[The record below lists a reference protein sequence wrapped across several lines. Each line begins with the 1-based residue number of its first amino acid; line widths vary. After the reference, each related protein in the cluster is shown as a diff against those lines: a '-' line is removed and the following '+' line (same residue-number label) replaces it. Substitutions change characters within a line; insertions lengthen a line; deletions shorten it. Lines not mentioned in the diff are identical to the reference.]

1 MLTTLV
7 PLAAERQLEF
17 GTINMIL
24 RRKITNTLPKQ
35 LAWTVLVIFAGN
47 FNALEADDAVSY
59 SRDIRPI
66 LSGKCFACHG
76 PDEEAREAELRLD
89 SFEDATRG
97 DAESAAIVPGKP
109 SNSEL
114 IRRVLSD
121 DPDEQMPPP
130 SSNKSL
136 TEEQKRLLQRWIDSG
151 AKYEQHWS
159 FIRPTLPAIPEVA
172 DVDWAS
178 NEIDRFILARLEAEG
193 LSPTKA
199 ADVRTLI
206 RRVHLDLIGLPPS
219 PKEADEWL
227 TRLTDADGR
236 FNVRAYAELV
246 DHLLGMPQYGERWA
260 RRWLDLARYADTNGY
275 EKDRDR
281 TMWPYRDWVV
291 RALNADMRFDQFTIE
306 QVAGDMLPDTT
317 VDQKIATGFHRNTM
331 LNEEGGIDPLEFRF
345 YAMTDRVATTGTTWL
360 GLTTGCC
367 QCHTHKYDPITH
379 REYYGLMAF
388 LNNADE
394 PDLNLPAPAAEQR
407 HRNSLAQA
415 EQLLAEL
422 SDQWPGADPDK
433 RETALQKSFN
443 AWLKTERQFAVDWQA
458 LRPSKLKSNLPH
470 LAVQDDGS
478 VFASG
483 DTTKF
488 DTYELSFDNFPAGT
502 TALRLEALPDE
513 RLPAHGPG
521 STYYEGRKGDFFL
534 NEFALSIDGRPLKI
548 TSASHSYAKNQFGRN
563 PVSAALTIDGDY
575 QTGWSAASR
584 PGERSVAVY
593 NLATP
598 VEAGKKVDL
607 KMTFGRH
614 FASSFG
620 RFRLSATTADGLKVA
635 REWTPKIE
643 NLLKASP
650 SSITYEQRLLL
661 KKEFLLNAPQVAKHA
676 EKIRQLKRRPASI
689 EIPVLAERPGENPRP
704 TFLHNRGEYLQP
716 KDRIEARVPEA
727 LHGFP
732 PNAPKNRLE
741 FSRWLVSRDNPLTA
755 RVVANRHWAAFFG
768 TGIVK
773 TLDDF
778 GMQGESPSHP
788 ELLDWLAVTLMEDGW
803 SIKKLHRKI
812 VLSKTYQQSS
822 DFSTS
827 PSATNQVMKSGL
839 SETRLLARFPRTR
852 LEAEIL
858 RDVVLKSAGLLSLK
872 QGGPPVRPP
881 QPDGISEASFGR
893 PKWRASTGEDR
904 HRRSIY
910 TYQKRTAPF
919 AMLTTFDAP
928 SGEACVARRDVSNT
942 ALQALTLLND
952 EMFLE
957 AARALGG
964 KLAVNE
970 TDDASRIALAF
981 QRVMTRPPSE
991 TETARLSTFVES
1003 QRGRIRIEHEAARL
1017 AEFEAALKKAADEAA
1032 AKKKAAEKAAK
1043 EAAEKAAAEKKS
1055 AAQQATKDG
1064 AAKKEQVEALPK
1076 TKPTPKA
1083 AQSQKPDEP
1092 EQPKVTPPPTEPKP
1106 VDDNAVELDVWTNV
1120 ARALFSLD
1128 ETLTKN

>member
-1 MLTTLV
+1 
-7 PLAAERQLEF
+7 
-17 GTINMIL
+17 MIL
-24 RRKITNTLPKQ
+24 HNDTVITRFSK
-35 LAWTVLVIFAGN
+35 LAWIVLAIFAGN
-47 FNALEADDAVSY
+47 LHAIAEDDAISF

-66 LSGKCFACHG
+66 LSGKCFSCHG
-76 PDEEAREAELRLD
+76 PDEETREADLRLD
-89 SFEDATRG
+89 SFEAAAHG
-97 DAESAAIVPGKP
+97 DLDTAAIVPGK
-109 SNSEL
+109 SSRSEL
-114 IRRVLSD
+114 VRRILSD

-136 TEEQKRLLQRWIDSG
+136 TDEQKRLLQQWIDSG
-151 AKYEQHWS
+151 ARYEQHWS
-159 FIRPTLPAIPEVA
+159 FIPPTIPALPLVA
-172 DVDWAS
+172 NSDWAS

-193 LSPTKA
+193 LKPSPA

-206 RRVHLDLIGLPPS
+206 RRVHLDLIGLPPD

-227 TRLTDADGR
+227 VQLTDSDGR
-236 FNVRAYAELV
+236 LNVAAYAELV
-246 DHLLGMPQYGERWA
+246 DHLLGLPQYGERWA

-291 RALNADMRFDQFTIE
+291 RALNADMPFDQFTIE
-306 QVAGDMLPDTT
+306 QVAGDMLPNAT

-360 GLTTGCC
+360 GLTTTCC
-367 QCHTHKYDPITH
+367 QCHTHKYDPITQ

-394 PDLNLPAPAAEQR
+394 PDLNLPDTAAEQR
-407 HRNSLAQA
+407 YERNLVEANKQLAG
-415 EQLLAEL
+415 LAEH
-422 SDQWPGADPDK
+422 WPIEDGQDIEKRDADLEAAFTD
-433 RETALQKSFN
+433 
-443 AWLKTERQFAVDWQA
+443 WLVKERQLIVDWQVIH
-458 LRPSKLKSNLPH
+458 PSELKSNLPH
-470 LAVQDDGS
+470 LTVQPDGS

-488 DTYELSFDNFPAGT
+488 DTYELTFNDVPADA
-502 TALRLEALPDE
+502 TAIRLEALPDE

-534 NEFALSIDGRPLKI
+534 NEFVLSLDDQPVAIK
-548 TSASHSYAKNQFGRN
+548 SASHSYAKNQFGAN
-563 PVSAALTIDGDY
+563 PVSAALTIDGDF
-575 QTGWSAASR
+575 QTGWSAANR

-593 NLATP
+593 LLNEPLVT
-598 VEAGKKVDL
+598 GKSLKL

-620 RFRLSATTADGLKVA
+620 RFRLSAAEAPGNIEA
-635 REWTPKIE
+635 REWPAKIE
-643 NLLKASP
+643 QLLQTSDEELLPEDRQLLKN
-650 SSITYEQRLLL
+650 
-661 KKEFLLNAPQVAKHA
+661 EFLLNAPQLAKQA
-676 EKIRQLKRRPASI
+676 AKIRNLRRRPASI
-689 EIPVLAERPGENPRP
+689 AIPVLAERPVENLRP
-704 TFLHNRGEYLQP
+704 THLHNRGEYLQP
-716 KDRIEARVPEA
+716 KDLIEANVPTA
-727 LHGFP
+727 LHQFP
-732 PNAPKNRLE
+732 DDKPKNRLE
-741 FSRWLVSRDNPLTA
+741 FARWLVSPENPLTA

-778 GMQGESPSHP
+778 GMQGETPSHP
-788 ELLDWLAVTLMEDGW
+788 DLLDWLAVSLVSDGW
-803 SIKKLHRKI
+803 SIKSLHRKI
-812 VLSKTYQQSS
+812 VLSSTYRQSS
-822 DFSTS
+822 NFPKTATS
-827 PSATNQVMKSGL
+827 PIVGKTSGL
-839 SETRLLARFPRTR
+839 SATRLLAHFPRTR

-893 PKWRASTGEDR
+893 PKWSASTGEDR

-964 KLAVNE
+964 KLAKIE
-970 TDDASRIALAF
+970 EDDASRIALAF
-981 QRVMTRPPSE
+981 QLVMTRPPSE

-1003 QRGRIRIEHEAARL
+1003 QRGRIRIEYEAASL
-1017 AEFEAALKKAADEAA
+1017 AEFKAALKKAAEEEAA
-1032 AKKKAAEKAAK
+1032 RKKAEEKATK
-1043 EAAEKAAAEKKS
+1043 EAAEKAAAEKKA
-1055 AAQQATKDG
+1055 AAQQATTDG
-1064 AAKKEQVEALPK
+1064 SGKKEQAEAPPK
-1076 TKPTPKA
+1076 TNPTPKA
-1083 AQSQKPDEP
+1083 AQSQKPAEP
-1092 EQPKVTPPPTEPKP
+1092 SKEEVTPPPTAPKP